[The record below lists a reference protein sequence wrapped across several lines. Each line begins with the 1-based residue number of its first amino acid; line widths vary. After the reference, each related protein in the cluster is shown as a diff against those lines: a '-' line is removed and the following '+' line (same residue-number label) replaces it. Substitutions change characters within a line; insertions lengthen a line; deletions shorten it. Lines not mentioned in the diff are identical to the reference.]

1 MSKMG
6 QDVIQREQDGELL
19 YVEGRGY
26 VDSDLYASEYM
37 KTTQFENDLDK
48 VFGNPKEQIDDL
60 IASLIGGE

>member
-48 VFGNPKEQIDDL
+48 VFGNPKEQIDDF
-60 IASLIGGE
+60 IKSVRGE